1 MHWRVCAE
9 VCSGSCHGYLLN
21 FSGFLVYLH
30 WDCKKY
36 VNNVLSHTFLQLVN
50 RKGQGKSLMNDLFK
64 SLKCMVK
71 TI

>member
-1 MHWRVCAE
+1 MHWHVCAE
-9 VCSGSCHGYLLN
+9 VCSGSCHRYLLN
-21 FSGFLVYLH
+21 FGGLLFYLL

-36 VNNVLSHTFLQLVN
+36 INSMSGHTFLPLVN